1 MAVFDS
7 SPLILLA
14 NIGILD
20 KVLEHLKEKAV
31 ITEKVF
37 MEITAKETFDSK
49 LLMGRVE
56 EGRIERKAI
65 KDKSL
70 FARIIKDFNCDE
82 GEAESIVLC
91 LETNTGIVT
100 DDKKAMKV
108 SKLFNISRTTAANLL
123 IRLYNRKAITG
134 EEAEAYIVKLK
145 KFGRYS
151 DAIIEKVREEMK
163 K

>member
-7 SPLILLA
+7 SSLILLA
-14 NIGILD
+14 KIGILD

-49 LLMGRVE
+49 LLMHRVG
-56 EGRIERKAI
+56 EGRIERKVI
-65 KDKSL
+65 KDKVL
-70 FARIIKDFNCDE
+70 FARIIKDFNCDD

-108 SKLFNISRTTAANLL
+108 SKLLNISRTTAANLL
-123 IRLYNRKAITG
+123 VRLYNRKAITG
-134 EEAEAYIVKLK
+134 EEADAYIVKLRK
-145 KFGRYS
+145 HGWYS
-151 DAIIEKVREEMK
+151 DAIIEKIREEMK